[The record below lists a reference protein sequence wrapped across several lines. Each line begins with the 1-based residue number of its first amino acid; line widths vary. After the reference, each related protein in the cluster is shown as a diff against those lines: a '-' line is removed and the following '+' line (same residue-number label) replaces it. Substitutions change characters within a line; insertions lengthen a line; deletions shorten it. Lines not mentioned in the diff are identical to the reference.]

1 MTEYVLYF
9 HLALGLF
16 LFIALAANKVKQWRG
31 AVMTA
36 ALLLVLSG
44 GYNFMT
50 RMKGAPAGWHAGIG
64 IKILLALHV
73 VTMAF
78 LIARGGATPEK
89 EARWRKGALGSA
101 VLVMLIG
108 LYFSNFAR

>member
-1 MTEYVLYF
+1 MTDSVLYL

-16 LFIALAANKVKQWRG
+16 LFIALAANKVKAWRG

-44 GYNFMT
+44 AFNFMT
-50 RMKGAPAGWHAGIG
+50 RMKGAPAGWHAFIG

-78 LIARGGATPEK
+78 LLARGGATPEK
-89 EARWRKGALGSA
+89 EARWRKSALGSGL
-101 VLVMLIG
+101 LVILIG